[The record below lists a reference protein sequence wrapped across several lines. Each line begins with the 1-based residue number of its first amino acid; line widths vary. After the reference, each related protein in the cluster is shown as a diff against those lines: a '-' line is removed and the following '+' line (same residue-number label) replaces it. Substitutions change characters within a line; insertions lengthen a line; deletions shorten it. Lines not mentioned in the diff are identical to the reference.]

1 MECQTQ
7 WFMPYHDFVWN
18 AVTVFLAI
26 PRNQLS
32 NLISVFLG
40 GNNASG
46 FKFSDIACFDI
57 QLTGEHFM
65 HKLLCFACKNSI
77 LYFCLVVIYLV
88 RIFSWEKVVWQ
99 IHRRQGFVAVQSRK
113 QATNQCILC
122 IKLLFYKKENSYQ
135 NVSFKK

>member
-1 MECQTQ
+1 MILYGMRLLFFWLFLEINYQTLFQ
-7 WFMPYHDFVWN
+7 FF
-18 AVTVFLAI
+18 
-26 PRNQLS
+26 
-32 NLISVFLG
+32 G

-88 RIFSWEKVVWQ
+88 RIFSWEKLCDRY
-99 IHRRQGFVAVQSRK
+99 IGGRDLLQS
-113 QATNQCILC
+113 NL
-122 IKLLFYKKENSYQ
+122 ENRLRI
-135 NVSFKK
+135 NVSSASNCCFTKKKTLIKMCPLRNKTKSIFLKGF